1 MARGMLAGEGK
12 FMGNID
18 KRAMRA
24 TVMAAM
30 LAVVAGCGGSD
41 EPTKAKNAEKTKLA
55 KESAK
60 AKSQDNRFASA
71 VYLAKGMPA
80 VDVKYDVLSKPV
92 AGQPFEL
99 ELLLEPRLNSDLLE
113 FTVAGM
119 SGIDVLSG
127 GAASFQ
133 NVQGHQRYTAKAVI
147 QPVAAGVYY
156 LSVTAKASSKVQSD
170 EVAFSVPVV
179 VDVAPEGSA
188 AAPGATPPAAS
199 DTPAATPTAAAGA
212 SSATPPAPAPAPAVP
227 AKQ

>member
-80 VDVKYDVLSKPV
+80 VDVKYDLLSKPM

-179 VDVAPEGSA
+179 VDMAPEGSV

>member
-1 MARGMLAGEGK
+1 
-12 FMGNID
+12 MGNIE
-18 KRAMRA
+18 KRAIRA
-24 TVMAAM
+24 TV
-30 LAVVAGCGGSD
+30 LATVIALAAGCGDSD
-41 EPTKAKNAEKTKLA
+41 EA
-55 KESAK
+55 AK
-60 AKSQDNRFASA
+60 AKAAAKSKPAKDAAKAQSQDNRFASA

-80 VDVKYDVLSKPV
+80 VDVKYDLLSKPM
-92 AGQPFEL
+92 AGQPLEL

-113 FTVAGM
+113 FTVTGM
-119 SGIDVLSG
+119 PGIDVIAG

-133 NVQGHQRYTAKAVI
+133 NVLGHRGYTAKAVV
-147 QPVAAGVYY
+147 QAVEAGVYY